1 MELLRR
7 AGKGVSPFLDSI
19 LPASKEAVG
28 PIMGIRGLNMAW
40 DL

>member
-7 AGKGVSPFLDSI
+7 AEKGVSPFLDTI

-28 PIMGIRGLNMAW
+28 PIMGMRGAEHSL
-40 DL
+40 